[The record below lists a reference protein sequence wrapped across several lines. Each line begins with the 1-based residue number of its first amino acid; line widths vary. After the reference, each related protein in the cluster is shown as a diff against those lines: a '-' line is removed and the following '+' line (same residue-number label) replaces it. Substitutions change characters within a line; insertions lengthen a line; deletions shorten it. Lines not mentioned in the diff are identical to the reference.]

1 MASATIPVDEISRKR
16 GATAAIFGAFVVA
29 GVITTLLGPILP
41 VLIARWSLSDERA
54 GLFFICQF
62 GTSLVG
68 VVSLSALLP
77 RLKYRATF
85 AAGYAI
91 IAAGIAG
98 LNSSHHVGGLIA
110 TCLYG
115 YGLGVVIPASNLW
128 VTEVAGSRRVA
139 ALSLLNFTWG
149 IGAIACPPFVLI
161 AQNHGAISLFLFSVA
176 GLALVAGLILFAN
189 DLEPGSQPQA
199 DVSSG
204 DSGAGAITTI
214 AMGALFFLYVGV
226 ENCVGGWAAALA
238 KRTSVP
244 AGGFWAL
251 APMFFWGGLL
261 SGRALV
267 PIIPLRK
274 REKLLVALGLTMGL
288 ISGVVLLKA
297 STFAG
302 IAACVTVSGLGFA
315 GIYPVLVTWMAK
327 HFGARAR
334 RLGSVMFGLAG
345 LGGAVMPWFVG
356 FFSTRFGALQA
367 GLLVPVIACCV
378 MLALLA
384 LIPRS
389 VST

>member
-1 MASATIPVDEISRKR
+1 VASATIPVDEMSRKR

-41 VLIARWSLSDERA
+41 VLIGRWSLTDERA
-54 GLFFICQF
+54 GIFFICQF
-62 GTSLVG
+62 GTSLAG
-68 VVSLSALLP
+68 VASLSALLP

-85 AAGYAI
+85 AVGYTI

-98 LNSSHHVGGLIA
+98 LNSPHHVGGLIA

-115 YGLGVVIPASNLW
+115 YGLGLALPASNLW
-128 VTEVAGSRRVA
+128 VAEVAGSRRVA

-149 IGAIACPPFVLI
+149 IGAIACSPFVLI
-161 AQNHGAISLFLFSVA
+161 AQNHGAISLFLYSVA
-176 GLALVAGLILFAN
+176 GLALVVALILFTI
-189 DLEPGSQPQA
+189 DLEPASRHQA
-199 DVSSG
+199 EATMG
-204 DSGAGAITTI
+204 DSGESIITAM

-226 ENCVGGWAAALA
+226 ENCVGGWVAALA

-274 REKLLVALGLTMGL
+274 REKLLVRIGLTMGL
-288 ISGVVLLKA
+288 ISGIVLLKA

-302 IAACVTVSGLGFA
+302 IAACVAVSGLGFA
-315 GIYPVLVTWMAK
+315 AIYPVLVTWMAK
-327 HFGARAR
+327 HFGERTR
-334 RLGSVMFGLAG
+334 RIGSVMFALAG

-356 FFSTRFGALQA
+356 FFSTRFGALQI
-367 GLLVPVIACCV
+367 GLVVPVISCCV
-378 MLALLA
+378 MLALLP